1 MLIHVHPVDPPQRQV
16 TMVADSLRKG
26 GVVIYPTDT
35 VYGFGCDIFN
45 QKAVERICQLKH
57 IDPQK
62 ANLSFVCADLSDLSR
77 YARSI
82 STPVY
87 RMIKSHIPG
96 PFTFILPA
104 SKEVPRILQNKKK
117 TIGLRVPDSRI
128 AQAIIREL
136 GNPILSSSLP
146 GEMVE
151 EYTDP
156 ELILEKFGKQVDMVV
171 DGGVGGM
178 YYSTI
183 VDLTE
188 QVPVIIRQGAGDWGG
203 EI

>member
-1 MLIHVHPVDPPQRQV
+1 MLIHIHPADPQPRQV
-16 TMVADSLRKG
+16 ASVVECLRDG
-26 GVVIYPTDT
+26 GVIIYPTDT

-45 QKAVERICQLKH
+45 QKAVERICRLKQ

-62 ANLSFVCADLSDLSR
+62 ANLSFVCADLSDLSL

-82 STPVY
+82 TTPVY
-87 RMIKSHIPG
+87 RMIKAHIPG

-104 SKEVPRILQNKKK
+104 SREVPKILQSKKK

-128 AQAIIREL
+128 AQTIIREL
-136 GNPILSSSLP
+136 GHPILSSSLP

-156 ELILEKFGKQVDMVV
+156 ESIHDKFGNQVDMVIE
-171 DGGVGGM
+171 GGM
-178 YYSTI
+178 GGMHYSTI
-183 VDLTE
+183 VDLTGDE
-188 QVPVIIRQGAGDWGG
+188 PVITRQGAG
-203 EI
+203 EFMN